1 MQLSSLLSFALG
13 GLAMM
18 LRTYPYRVEYLGLKW
33 KLGVQLISLSPNVLS
48 SVSMETLERLAG

>member
-18 LRTYPYRVEYLGLKW
+18 LRTYPYIVEYLGLKW